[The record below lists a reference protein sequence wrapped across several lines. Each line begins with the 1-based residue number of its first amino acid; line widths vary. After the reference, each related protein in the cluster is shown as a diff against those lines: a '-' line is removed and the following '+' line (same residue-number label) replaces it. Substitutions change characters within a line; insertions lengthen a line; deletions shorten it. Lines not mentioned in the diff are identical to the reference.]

1 MSMNITIKDEP
12 KLDRV
17 TGINNMDRTTY
28 DGDVNGHKFTY
39 ITKSVAIPHNP
50 SLIWQN
56 EKEVPSN
63 IRKQAVNRIAKT
75 VAAIK
80 KGVNR

>member
-1 MSMNITIKDEP
+1 MQITIEDDP
-12 KLDRV
+12 KLDKV
-17 TGINNMDRTTY
+17 YQINNMDRTTY
-28 DGDVNGHKFTY
+28 DGEVDGHKFTY
-39 ITKSVAIPHNP
+39 ITRSVAIPHNP

-80 KGVNR
+80 KGV